1 MATLIADELASDP
14 RVLQARELLTAALR
28 DHQCKLTGIRAPDPA
43 RADEYAKIIAD
54 FSQAR
59 AGGLYFPYLCS
70 GLGNGA
76 LVELADGSVKYDFI
90 SGIGVHYL
98 GHSHPLLLNSGI
110 SAALSDTVMQ
120 GNLQQNRNS
129 TPIVALLLQMAKTA
143 GARLEHCFLTTSGAM
158 ANENALKLMF
168 QRKPGAAR
176 MLAFEHGF
184 CGRTLALSQITDKPR
199 YRAGLPSILPVDY
212 IPFFDTSDPKGSTE
226 KAVFA
231 LRTYLHRYPG
241 QHAGMCI
248 ELILGEG
255 GYWLGDQEFF
265 RLILTELKAHKIAVW
280 FDEIQTFGRTSRPFA
295 FEHFDLAQWADVV
308 TVGKLT
314 QLCATLF
321 TPEFKPQPGLLS
333 QTFTASASAIA
344 AAEVILE
351 MMIQGDLFG
360 PGGRN
365 MQVHAMITQRLEA
378 IAARHPYLLR
388 GPFGLGGMI
397 AFTPLDGSEAKVKI
411 LLKALF
417 DAGIIAFYAGSNPA
431 RIRMLPPVPVVTQ
444 RDIDIVCDIVEST
457 LVACAD
463 I

>member
-1 MATLIADELASDP
+1 MATLIADQLASDP
-14 RVLQARELLTAALR
+14 RVLEARELLDSALR
-28 DHQCKLTGIRAPDPA
+28 DQTRKLTGIQAPDPA
-43 RADEYAKIIAD
+43 RAVDYAKIIAD
-54 FSQAR
+54 FSHNR
-59 AGGLYFPYLCS
+59 AGGLYFPYLGS
-70 GLGNGA
+70 GVGNGA
-76 LVELADGSVKYDFI
+76 LVELADGSIKYDFI
-90 SGIGVHYL
+90 SGIGVHFL

-120 GNLQQNRNS
+120 GNLQQNRDS
-129 TPIVALLLQMAKTA
+129 PPIVFLLLQLAKNA
-143 GARLEHCFLTTSGAM
+143 GSRMEHCFLTTSGAM

-168 QRKPGAAR
+168 QRKPGAVR

-184 CGRTLALSQITDKPR
+184 CGRTLALSQITDKPL
-199 YRAGLPSILPVDY
+199 YRAGLPSTLPVDY
-212 IPFFDTSDPKGSTE
+212 IPFFDASNPTDSTE
-226 KAVFA
+226 KAMLA
-231 LRTYLHRYPG
+231 LRTHLCRYPG
-241 QHAGMCI
+241 QHAAMCL

-255 GYWLGDQEFF
+255 GYWVGDHDFF
-265 RLILTELKAHKIAVW
+265 LRLLTELKAHNIAVW

-344 AAEVILE
+344 AAQVILKMLLE
-351 MMIQGDLFG
+351 GDLFG

-365 MQVHAMITQRLEA
+365 MHVHRIMTQRFETT
-378 IAARHPYLLR
+378 AARRPQLLR
-388 GPFGLGGMI
+388 GPYGLGGMI
-397 AFTPLDGSEAKVKI
+397 AFTPLDGSEAKVKVV
-411 LLKALF
+411 LKALF
-417 DAGIIAFYAGSNPA
+417 DAGVIAFYAGSNPA
-431 RIRMLPPVPVVTQ
+431 RIRMLPPTSVVTQ
-444 RDIDIVCDIVEST
+444 QDIDTVCDIVEST

>member
-1 MATLIADELASDP
+1 MATLIADQLASDP
-14 RVLQARELLTAALR
+14 RVLEARELLTAALR
-28 DHQCKLTGIRAPDPA
+28 DHQCQLTGIKAADPA
-43 RADEYAKIIAD
+43 RAADYAKIIAD

-59 AGGLYFPYLCS
+59 AGGLYFPYLGS
-70 GLGNGA
+70 GLGHGA

-129 TPIVALLLQMAKTA
+129 TPVVSLLLQMAKTA

-168 QRKPGAAR
+168 QRKPGSTR

-184 CGRTLALSQITDKPR
+184 CGRTMALSQITDKPQ
-199 YRAGLPSILPVDY
+199 YRAGLPSTLPVDY
-212 IPFFDTSDPKGSTE
+212 IPFFDTSDPKGSIE
-226 KAVFA
+226 KAVCA
-231 LRTYLHRYPG
+231 LRAHLHRYPG

-255 GYWLGDQEFF
+255 GYWVGDHDFF
-265 RLILTELKAHKIAVW
+265 LALLTELKAHNIAVW

-333 QTFTASASAIA
+333 QTFTASTSAIVA
-344 AAEVILE
+344 AQAILKL
-351 MMIQGDLFG
+351 MIQGDLFG
-360 PGGRN
+360 PDGRN
-365 MQVHAMITQRLEA
+365 MQVHAMITERLEA
-378 IAARHPYLLR
+378 IAARHPQLLH
-388 GPFGLGGMI
+388 GPYGLGGMI
-397 AFTPLDGSEAKVKI
+397 AFTPLDGSEAHVKM

-417 DAGIIAFYAGSNPA
+417 DAGVIAFYAGSNPA
-431 RIRMLPPVPVVTQ
+431 RIRMLPPVTVVTQ
-444 RDIDIVCDIVEST
+444 QDIGLVCDIVEST
-457 LVACAD
+457 LVACAGL
-463 I
+463 

>member
-1 MATLIADELASDP
+1 MATLIADQLASDP
-14 RVLQARELLTAALR
+14 RVLEARKLLASALR
-28 DHQCKLTGIRAPDPA
+28 DHQCKLTGIQASDPA
-43 RADEYAKIIAD
+43 RAAEYAKIIAD

-59 AGGLYFPYLCS
+59 AGGLYFPYLGS
-70 GLGNGA
+70 GLGHGA

-98 GHSHPLLLNSGI
+98 GHSHPLLLQSGI
-110 SAALSDTVMQ
+110 SAALSATVMQ
-120 GNLQQNRNS
+120 GNLQQNRDS
-129 TPIVALLLQMAKTA
+129 PPVVSLLLQLAKTA
-143 GARLEHCFLTTSGAM
+143 GARLQHCFLTTSGAM

-168 QRKPGAAR
+168 QHKPGSTR

-184 CGRTLALSQITDKPR
+184 CGRTMALSQITDKPQH
-199 YRAGLPSILPVDY
+199 RAGLPPTLRVDY
-212 IPFFDTSDPKGSTE
+212 IPFFDTSDPTGSTE
-226 KAVFA
+226 KALLA
-231 LRTYLHRYPG
+231 LRTYLQRYPG

-255 GYWLGDQEFF
+255 GYWVGDHDFF
-265 RLILTELKAHKIAVW
+265 RALLTELKAHNIAVW
-280 FDEIQTFGRTSRPFA
+280 FDEIQTFGRTSCPFA

-321 TPEFKPQPGLLS
+321 TPDFKPQPGLLS
-333 QTFTASASAIA
+333 QTFTASAGAIA
-344 AAEVILE
+344 AAEILLK

-365 MQVHAMITQRLEA
+365 LQVHRMITQRLTA
-378 IAARHPYLLR
+378 IAGRHPQLLR
-388 GPFGLGGMI
+388 GPYGLGGMI
-397 AFTPLDGSEAKVKI
+397 AFTPLDGSDAKVKV
-411 LLKALF
+411 LLQALF
-417 DAGIIAFYAGSNPA
+417 DAGVIAFYAGSNPA

-444 RDIDIVCDIVEST
+444 QDIDIVCDIVEST